1 MLKSYLRNKSN
12 GLFIIIM
19 KNILFAILVSVSI
32 LPVYAQNQDSIP
44 TPNSPSLNSL
54 DNSPYIVPRTI
65 SDETVLPSPEAAQMN
80 RYVDYP
86 VSRNTGTADVHI
98 PLYNLSLKDIPFSI
112 SMSYHTSGCKVDNIP
127 GVLGLGWT
135 LNAGGCISRVIHG
148 QPDESLPYQLKTRQ
162 QIESSADLD
171 YLKDIVHLQKE
182 ASPDRYYYNFE
193 GYSGSFICNPNGT
206 ITQLPPISQCI
217 ETKGK

>member
-12 GLFIIIM
+12 ELFIIIM
-19 KNILFAILVSVSI
+19 KKILFAILVSASI
-32 LPVYAQNQDSIP
+32 LSVYAQNQDSIP
-44 TPNSPSLNSL
+44 TPNGPSLNSL

-112 SMSYHTSGCKVDNIP
+112 SISYHTS
-127 GVLGLGWT
+127 
-135 LNAGGCISRVIHG
+135 ACI
-148 QPDESLPYQLKTRQ
+148 
-162 QIESSADLD
+162 
-171 YLKDIVHLQKE
+171 
-182 ASPDRYYYNFE
+182 
-193 GYSGSFICNPNGT
+193 
-206 ITQLPPISQCI
+206 
-217 ETKGK
+217 